1 MTSSAAP
8 RNRREADSATAAW
21 FHELVREV
29 EVVGDAEVNRA
40 RAPLFEKAHRPHVFT
55 AEERRRM
62 DRYEGI
68 DYAEGQS
75 LVQRIDAS
83 GRKKADAQGWLRLF
97 MFVLIGVTVGAW
109 SLLLFQTLDYL
120 SDVKLEAVQGVVR
133 SRSNHTQPPS
143 SSTEA
148 PLFVSDVN
156 GFFSRFTVSQL
167 RVGNDNS
174 DSNSSP
180 FGPIVLSTV
189 SWWALLRGYLLYVIW
204 GLITALLSSLC
215 CLVMPSAAGSGI
227 PDVMAYLNGVMF
239 PRIFNIRNLVVKTLS
254 CILAVSAGLPVGTEG
269 PMIHMGS
276 LIGAGLPT
284 GRSRSLRCSATSI
297 FDIFRNPRDQR
308 DFISA
313 GAACGLTSAFSSPL
327 GGMLFVME
335 EMATHFSV
343 RLAWLVFISCLSC
356 MWIIQTVNSFVSG
369 WHLVDRSAMAF
380 GNLREAAMAMFY
392 IDTVPENTAPL
403 YSLTFI
409 PTAVVAVVSGVLAVA
424 YTISSVRFSR
434 WRGRWLFPTALY
446 RVLEPCLF
454 AFLFSSCCYLLP
466 LLTPCVPTPPHV
478 RAKQAELHVE
488 LFTAFCAQPAS
499 THHPLATLTMT
510 SPYNLLRLLFSRH
523 TAGLFP
529 AWSLLLHLSVY
540 VVGSSYAGGMFISC
554 GTVIPSLLIGAVQGR
569 LIGVLFRQP
578 QWADEGVV
586 ALVGAAAYF
595 AAISRLTFAL
605 VVIMMELTADVS
617 HVTCIM
623 LGVLL
628 AKGIADKCCHSF
640 YHASLEVKAV
650 PFLEAQTSMHLLD
663 TYTARDIMTSPVV
676 NLETIDTVLHVLE
689 ALTMTTHNAFP
700 VVRVGEADQA
710 YEGVVTRTQLQLLLW
725 VVYLR
730 EVGESDEV
738 FLCDSDG
745 DDGDDGNGNGDAAA
759 PVVGERGD
767 PTASATTDAWAPP
780 LPAPTH
786 VSDAELKRVREFLF
800 WNRLPQIPMTED
812 LPLATIRSYI
822 DLSPYIDRSAPYVQD
837 GACVSRA
844 YYTFRHLGLRHL
856 PVVDRTLRV
865 VGMLTRVNFVG
876 DRLLEKVEARQAAE
890 SHGGWHVH

>member
-1 MTSSAAP
+1 MTDAP
-8 RNRREADSATAAW
+8 SIPRGGREADSATAAW
-21 FHELVREV
+21 FHEIVREV
-29 EVVGDAEVNRA
+29 EVAGDAEVSRA
-40 RAPLFEKAHRPHVFT
+40 RAPLFEKAHRPHVFS
-55 AEERRRM
+55 AEERHRM
-62 DRYEGI
+62 DFYEGI
-68 DYAEGQS
+68 DYAESQF
-75 LVQRIDAS
+75 LAHRIGAS
-83 GRKKADAQGWLRLF
+83 RRKKADAQGWLRLF
-97 MFVLIGVTVGAW
+97 MYVLIGVTVGVW

-133 SRSNHTQPPS
+133 SRNSSVLPPS
-143 SSTEA
+143 LSKEQ
-148 PLFVSDVN
+148 PLLWYGAN
-156 GFFSRFTVSQL
+156 GALHRTFFWWL
-167 RVGNDNS
+167 HAGNDES
-174 DSNSSP
+174 RHSAAA
-180 FGPIVLSTV
+180 PIVLSTI
-189 SWWALLRGYLLYVIW
+189 SGWALLRGYLLYVMW
-204 GLITALLSSLC
+204 GLTTALLSSLC

-284 GRSRSLRCSATSI
+284 GRSRSLQCSATSM

-327 GGMLFVME
+327 GGMLFVLE
-335 EMATHFSV
+335 EVATHFSV

-356 MWIIQTVNSFVSG
+356 MWIIQTVNSFMSG
-369 WHLVDRSAMAF
+369 WRLVDRSTMTF
-380 GNLREAAMAMFY
+380 GDLRDAAISMFY
-392 IDTVPENTAPL
+392 INTVPENTAPL
-403 YSLTFI
+403 YSLTFV
-409 PTAVVAVVSGVLAVA
+409 PTAVVAVVSALLAVG
-424 YTISSVRFSR
+424 YTVSSIRFTR
-434 WRGRWLFPTALY
+434 WRGRCLFPKALY

-454 AFLFSSCCYLLP
+454 AFLFSSCCYVLP

-478 RAKQAELHVE
+478 LEKKAELHVE
-488 LFTAFCAQPAS
+488 LFSAFCTLPET

-510 SPYNLLRLLFSRH
+510 SPYNLLRLLLSRH
-523 TAGLFP
+523 TADLFP
-529 AWSLLLHLSVY
+529 AWSLVLHLSVY

-569 LIGVLFRQP
+569 LIGVLFHQP

-617 HVTCIM
+617 HITCLM

-628 AKGIADKCCHSF
+628 AKSIADMCCHSF
-640 YHASLEVKAV
+640 YHSSLEVKAV
-650 PFLEAQTSMHLLD
+650 PFLEAQTSIHLLD
-663 TYTARDIMTSPVV
+663 TYTARDVMTSPVAT
-676 NLETIDTVLHVLE
+676 LETIDTVLRVLE

-710 YEGVVTRTQLQLLLW
+710 YEGMVTRTQLQLLLW
-725 VVYLR
+725 VVYLQ
-730 EVGESDEV
+730 EMGEADEV
-738 FLCDSDG
+738 LLSD
-745 DDGDDGNGNGDAAA
+745 DDAAA
-759 PVVGERGD
+759 AAVEPVVGEGED
-767 PTASATTDAWAPP
+767 ASAAATTAGARAPFS
-780 LPAPTH
+780 TH
-786 VSDAELKRVREFLF
+786 VSDADLKRVREFLF
-800 WNRLPQIPMTED
+800 WNRLPQIPMTEH
-812 LPLATIRSYI
+812 LSLATIRSFI
-822 DLSPYIDRSAPYVQD
+822 DLRPYIDRSAPFVQD
-837 GACVSRA
+837 GVCVSRA

-856 PVVDRTLRV
+856 PVLDRTLRV

-876 DRLLEKVEARQAAE
+876 DRLLEKVEARQAEVA
-890 SHGGWHVH
+890 HTGWHVH

>member
-1 MTSSAAP
+1 MLIDHVDRFLRDYIFTPLSLYDGNGTS
-8 RNRREADSATAAW
+8 N
-21 FHELVREV
+21 
-29 EVVGDAEVNRA
+29 
-40 RAPLFEKAHRPHVFT
+40 
-55 AEERRRM
+55 
-62 DRYEGI
+62 I
-68 DYAEGQS
+68 
-75 LVQRIDAS
+75 
-83 GRKKADAQGWLRLF
+83 
-97 MFVLIGVTVGAW
+97 
-109 SLLLFQTLDYL
+109 
-120 SDVKLEAVQGVVR
+120 
-133 SRSNHTQPPS
+133 
-143 SSTEA
+143 STH
-148 PLFVSDVN
+148 
-156 GFFSRFTVSQL
+156 
-167 RVGNDNS
+167 
-174 DSNSSP
+174 
-180 FGPIVLSTV
+180 GPIALRSI
-189 SWWALLRGYLLYVIW
+189 SGWALLRGYVLYVVW
-204 GLITALLSSLC
+204 GLLTALLSSLC

-297 FDIFRNPRDQR
+297 FDVFRNPRDQR

-327 GGMLFVME
+327 GGMLFVLE

-356 MWIIQTVNSFVSG
+356 MWIIQTVNSFLSG
-369 WHLVDRSAMAF
+369 WRLVDRSAMAF
-380 GNLREAAMAMFY
+380 GNLREAAIAMFY
-392 IDTVPENTAPL
+392 IDTVPENTASL
-403 YSLTFI
+403 YSLTFV
-409 PTAVVAVVSGVLAVA
+409 PTAVVAVVSAVLAVA
-424 YTISSVRFSR
+424 YTVSSIRFSR
-434 WRGRWLFPTALY
+434 WRGRCLFPTALY

-454 AFLFSSCCYLLP
+454 AFLFSSCCYVLP
-466 LLTPCVPTPPHV
+466 LLTPCVATPPHV
-478 RAKQAELHVE
+478 LEKREALHVE
-488 LFTAFCAQPAS
+488 LFTAFCAQPET
-499 THHPLATLTMT
+499 THHPLATLTLT

-529 AWSLLLHLSVY
+529 AWALLLHLSVY

-569 LIGVLFRQP
+569 LVGVLFRQP
-578 QWADEGVV
+578 RWAEEGVV

-605 VVIMMELTADVS
+605 VVIMMELTADVT
-617 HVTCIM
+617 HITCIM

-628 AKGIADKCCHSF
+628 AKSIADTCCHSF

-663 TYTARDIMTSPVV
+663 TYTARDIMTAPVTT
-676 NLETIDTVLHVLE
+676 LETMDTVLRVLE

-700 VVRVGEADQA
+700 VVRVGETDQA
-710 YEGVVTRTQLQLLLW
+710 YEGMITRTQLRLLLW

-730 EVGESDEV
+730 EMGEAEEVLLGEEAEAAEALVFPQVNLENGRQIGRDVDGSGSDE
-738 FLCDSDG
+738 
-745 DDGDDGNGNGDAAA
+745 DATRHVEGSRTSLRAA
-759 PVVGERGD
+759 
-767 PTASATTDAWAPP
+767 TATATSPP
-780 LPAPTH
+780 MH

-800 WNRLPQIPMTED
+800 WNRLPLIPMTED
-812 LPLATIRSYI
+812 LSLTTMRAYI
-822 DLSPYIDRSAPYVQD
+822 DLRPYMDRSAPFVQD
-837 GACVSRA
+837 GVCVSRA

-856 PVVDRTLRV
+856 PVLDRTLRV

-876 DRLLEKVEARQAAE
+876 DRLLEKVEARQAEDTHA
-890 SHGGWHVH
+890 GWPVR